1 MITDRQIEL
10 IVGALLHDIGKV
22 VYRSGDGRDH
32 SVSGYEYLR
41 GLENNFRE
49 KKLPGGDITMENIS
63 RMLRFRMILWRI
75 SHILPTMLQHFQTE
89 DRRLVG
95 KMGLTRKFRWTVFL
109 IFLMG
114 TMENNTMP

>member
-49 KKLPGGDITMENIS
+49 KKLPGEVLDCV
-63 RMLRFRMILWRI
+63 RYHHI

-89 DRRLVG
+89 DRWLVG